1 MTLNDHTL
9 LSIHDFHCFRQK
21 KTFLF
26 HLILFRAIGFYL
38 SNEVTDTL
46 GSSSILIYL
55 IPVKGISIQKGC
67 ID

>member
-1 MTLNDHTL
+1 MI
-9 LSIHDFHCFRQK
+9 IHYLAFMIFIVLDK

-38 SNEVTDTL
+38 SNGVTDTIE
-46 GSSSILIYL
+46 SSSVLIYL
-55 IPVKGISIQKGC
+55 IQVKGISIQKGC